1 MSHQEEIT
9 LNSLFDD
16 AYKLL
21 ETFDK
26 REDPSNSAEFQVSSR
41 WSRKRQNYQKMPNCF
56 QLHQNTKCSFIYNFL
71 AIGEAMHR
79 NARGFDTPG

>member
-1 MSHQEEIT
+1 MSHQEVT

-26 REDPSNSAEFQVSSR
+26 REDPSNSAEFQVSCKSVG
-41 WSRKRQNYQKMPNCF
+41 
-56 QLHQNTKCSFIYNFL
+56 L
-71 AIGEAMHR
+71 
-79 NARGFDTPG
+79 